1 MQLRR
6 IAKGLIEVITLAAW
20 AGIPAA
26 QAAPDARVDE
36 VVAAPAAATSVAA
49 GSLLP
54 ATIAPRVG
62 AERAL
67 AVTTVGYDGARGSAT
82 LEADNLT
89 DAKAFDNYGVQRPG
103 RAFYLELTA
112 DI

>member
-6 IAKGLIEVITLAAW
+6 IAKGLLEVVTLAAW

-26 QAAPDARVDE
+26 QAAPEARAEE
-36 VVAAPAAATSVAA
+36 VAVAPAASISVAA

-82 LEADNLT
+82 LVAAADMHVWGPVAL
-89 DAKAFDNYGVQRPG
+89 
-103 RAFYLELTA
+103 RAGFAYL
-112 DI
+112 